1 MVLSVI
7 FVQSFIGPRRHAYE
21 QNEARSQRQ
30 AGRRIPPPD
39 MPTHTR
45 TDGRTTRKHNV
56 SGPIYLIRR
65 HKTPESLRHRA
76 NCECIVVGYTFHLLL
91 ALNEFWF
98 IDLTG
103 GDVDYKH
110 RTLDTIMSV
119 AVVSYRMTRSL
130 TYKAR

>member
-7 FVQSFIGPRRHAYE
+7 FVQSFVGPRRHAYE

-56 SGPIYLIRR
+56 SGPIYWIRR
-65 HKTPESLRHRA
+65 QKTPESLRHRA

-91 ALNEFWF
+91 ALNEF
-98 IDLTG
+98 
-103 GDVDYKH
+103 
-110 RTLDTIMSV
+110 
-119 AVVSYRMTRSL
+119 
-130 TYKAR
+130 